1 MDDVQ
6 KRRSKNFVKMRKL
19 TRQDRQSN
27 DEQAEID
34 RIGQSKDLEKEREEQ
49 HKQAMESGGID
60 DSSSEASGM

>member
-60 DSSSEASGM
+60 SSSEGSGM